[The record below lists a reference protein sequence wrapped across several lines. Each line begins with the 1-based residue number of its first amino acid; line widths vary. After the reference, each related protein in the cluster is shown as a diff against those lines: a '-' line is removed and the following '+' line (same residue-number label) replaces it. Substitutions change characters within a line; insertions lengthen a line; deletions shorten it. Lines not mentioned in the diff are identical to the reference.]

1 MAFSPI
7 YAIKDRHGRSTLLP
21 YKQGVDDGST
31 LTLDFT
37 TGVLDPR
44 LTFTRA
50 GNATF
55 INSSG
60 FVQYADANYL
70 ARSETFDGSPWTLN
84 GVSQTAASITNP
96 VGGSSS
102 RLIEVTASGGSKSL
116 VGGMAVAAGFQYT
129 FRIWV
134 RAGASSSANIGYWT
148 GSGFLNITMTK
159 VSGPGTISTATGS
172 TALQITG
179 LTAEWTQV
187 QVVLATVATAVS
199 GSWFIYP
206 NTIVNSVGNSVY
218 LWGAQANI
226 GATANPYYS
235 TTTAAY
241 FAPRFDYDPTTFAL
255 RGLLFEGEGENR
267 ALNSETFPTTGTGQ
281 WGPTGVN
288 QNATKITSPDG
299 TANAIQF
306 NETTNNELH
315 RINQGL
321 TGSAGP
327 YTISIWAKALDTGS
341 PRRLFLN
348 AVGFMNASALFDL
361 DPAVQTGASGSA
373 VAVAGTAANR
383 AGTWIKYPNGWYRC
397 ILVGQYNTNS
407 SLFLQ
412 INRASSTT
420 ASDDTYAGSATNGLA
435 LWGVQVE
442 KGVGASS
449 YIPTGVSQG
458 ARVAESCVMND
469 ITALN
474 YSAQQ
479 GTIYWNGR
487 FNRQPYDS
495 YVTVVGFMTAIDQPA
510 FETFSNA
517 ANYFVAARGS
527 NLTASGSNETSR
539 PYTLNTAIKYAAT
552 ANTVT
557 DPVVRANL
565 NGSASVANKTGTG
578 DMHVATRFV
587 IGRQPAGTYGVNYP
601 SLTLAQIKYWPF
613 AKSAAELIGL
623 TAP

>member
-37 TGVLDPR
+37 KGVLDPR
-44 LTFTRA
+44 LTHSRL
-50 GNATF
+50 GNGTF
-55 INSSG
+55 INSQGLVQWAAANMMTRSQSQDVNGYWNAFSTTVTRTASQTDPFGGSG
-60 FVQYADANYL
+60 AVKLDYNATSADAVIS
-70 ARSETFDGSPWTLN
+70 RSVSVQQGLQYTISVWLRADSGTLN
-84 GVSQTAASITNP
+84 NVRFGRAAAATGAYFP
-96 VGGSSS
+96 
-102 RLIEVTASGGSKSL
+102 SL
-116 VGGMAVAAGFQYT
+116 TTTWQRFSLT
-129 FRIWV
+129 F
-134 RAGASSSANIGYWT
+134 
-148 GSGFLNITMTK
+148 
-159 VSGPGTISTATGS
+159 TATGAS
-172 TALQITG
+172 DGIELRVLTSGTPKTASFH
-179 LTAEWTQV
+179 V
-187 QVVLATVATAVS
+187 
-199 GSWFIYP
+199 F
-206 NTIVNSVGNSVY
+206 
-218 LWGAQANI
+218 GAQLEP
-226 GATANPYYS
+226 GGSMGDYNPALLDVSYH
-235 TTTAAY
+235 AA
-241 FAPRFDYDPTTFAL
+241 RFDYDPTTFAP

-315 RINQGL
+315 RINQGI

-474 YSAQQ
+474 YSAQR

-527 NLTASGSNETSR
+527 NLTTSGANETSR

-557 DPVVRANL
+557 DPVVRGNL

-587 IGRQPAGTYGVNYP
+587 IGRQPVGTYGVNYP

>member
-1 MAFSPI
+1 MRRAQRYSRPGLSS
-7 YAIKDRHGRSTLLP
+7 AVNSALLLNND
-21 YKQGVDDGST
+21 GDGST

-44 LTFTRA
+44 LTYSRL
-50 GNATF
+50 GNGTF
-55 INSSG
+55 INSQGYVEWAATNALSNSVFAGASG
-60 FVQYADANYL
+60 ATQPTGWILSFIGG
-70 ARSETFDGSPWTLN
+70 TGSFTLN
-84 GVSQTAASITNP
+84 GTELTISNNGSATRSRIYQTGPTGNGLPVTVQLKVVANNTSGIALVELLSFAINGQGSVVYKVNGTTQLSSFTGWVAGDTVTLTCIPTAGSAATCLF
-96 VGGSSS
+96 GLG
-102 RLIEVTASGGSKSL
+102 ASGTVSTSASVTIKDVQIEPGS
-116 VGGMAVAAGFQYT
+116 VARSYIA
-129 FRIWV
+129 
-134 RAGASSSANIGYWT
+134 
-148 GSGFLNITMTK
+148 
-159 VSGPGTISTATGS
+159 
-172 TALQITG
+172 
-179 LTAEWTQV
+179 
-187 QVVLATVATAVS
+187 
-199 GSWFIYP
+199 
-206 NTIVNSVGNSVY
+206 
-218 LWGAQANI
+218 
-226 GATANPYYS
+226 
-235 TTTAAY
+235 TTTSGAY
-241 FAPRFDYDPTTFAL
+241 HAPRFDHDPTTFAP

-288 QNATKITSPDG
+288 QNATRITSPDG

-315 RINQGL
+315 RINQGI
-321 TGSAGP
+321 TGSTGP
-327 YTISIWAKALDTGS
+327 YTISICAKALDTGS

-449 YIPTGVSQG
+449 YIPTGVSQE

-527 NLTASGSNETSR
+527 NLATSGANETSR

-557 DPVVRANL
+557 DPVVRGNL
-565 NGSASVANKTGTG
+565 NGSASVANKSGTG

-587 IGRQPAGTYGVNYP
+587 IGRQPVGTYGVNYP

-613 AKSAAELIGL
+613 AKSAAELSGL